1 MPFALIFTC
10 LYIGKVW
17 KPIEGDERNANNLVV
32 EFGVTTVSYARTG
45 ARAAVFF
52 APFAVII

>member
-1 MPFALIFTC
+1 MPLALIFTC

-52 APFAVII
+52 APFAVFI